1 MITFK
6 ELNLAN
12 RYGLDIRIFDEDSTG
27 DKFQKIGFGKF
38 SNVKFDE
45 KMTYAR
51 GGSNKEKLIGFCG
64 DFTGEFTLSTEILDN
79 DLVFLMAGGSG
90 GTINW
95 DSSSPI
101 VFKPRLLEKSR
112 YFVLSAKTVWQDD
125 SGTVYEEFLV
135 FHKVKPRV
143 AYASKYSGD
152 ETAFVEVVFDVMQDD
167 SGVVL
172 TRGNPKSVAINQKLI
187 TTSGHVEDYAWIL
200 GDLGIV
206 DGNALILKD

>member
-1 MITFK
+1 MTAFK
-6 ELNLAN
+6 GLNLAN
-12 RYGLDIRIFDEDSTG
+12 RYGLDIRIFDEDSIG
-27 DKFQKIGFGKF
+27 NKFQKIDFGKF
-38 SNVKFDE
+38 SNVNFEE
-45 KMTYAR
+45 KMIYAR
-51 GGSNKEKLIGFCG
+51 GGSNKEKLIGFYG
-64 DFTGEFTLSTEILDN
+64 DFIGEFTLSTQILDN
-79 DLVFLMAGGSG
+79 DLISLMSGNAG

-95 DSSSPI
+95 DSASPI
-101 VFKPRLLEKSR
+101 VFKPHLLEKSH

-125 SGTVYEEFLV
+125 SGNVYEEFLI

-152 ETAFVEVVFDVMQDD
+152 DTAFAEVVFDVIQDT

-187 TTSGHVEDYAWIL
+187 TTSGQVEDYAWIL